1 MHGGKGYKSSKQ
13 RTAGKSSK
21 TKNMKE
27 LFLKKLQTCTKVYD
41 YKDETKD
48 VKGKSERLSAIN
60 ELQNLLQD
68 QKSVL
73 QLIIPNLDNVMQ
85 MIEKNIFRPLPNVKK
100 SNLAFSETGIEQEEE
115 VDPSWPHLQ
124 GIYEFFLQLIINEA
138 ADVKSLKVYVTP
150 QFVQEFLEL
159 FDSEEG
165 VERDYLKNILHKLYA
180 KLVPRRKMIRK
191 AINECFFALIH
202 ENHKFNGAAELL
214 DILASII
221 SGFAVPLR
229 EEHVI
234 FFKNVII
241 PLHKVQTCSEFFEQL
256 LRCSMLFLTKD
267 RNLAIPLL
275 EGLLKF
281 WPFANCVK
289 ETLFLTELQE
299 VLEVCEVEKVDH
311 LIPRLFRR
319 IVRCI
324 GGTHLQV
331 ADRAMCFFENDYFL
345 TILRTYKDQT
355 FPMLV
360 PTIVDLADNHWHKIL
375 QESLVALKTILK
387 EIDSFAFEDAL
398 KQEKAN
404 HKKFAIKQ
412 SNDERTSLDKKWDK
426 LDRGLKSTNPNY
438 KAPSVPFCSSKL
450 IMEFNA
456 MYRKVYDK
464 EKYVN
469 Q

>member
-1 MHGGKGYKSSKQ
+1 MNTKSSK
-13 RTAGKSSK
+13 REKRPKGTKSK
-21 TKNMKE
+21 TAKDAFTKKIEACMKI
-27 LFLKKLQTCTKVYD
+27 FD
-41 YKDETKD
+41 YRDETKD

-68 QKSVL
+68 QKSVV
-73 QLIIPNLDNVMQ
+73 QLIIPNLDHCVQ
-85 MIEKNIFRPLPNVKK
+85 MIERNIFRSLPNIKK
-100 SNLAFSETGIEQEEE
+100 SNLAFSETGIDQDEET
-115 VDPSWPHLQ
+115 DPAWPYLQ
-124 GIYEFFLQLIINEA
+124 GVYEFFLQLIINEA
-138 ADVKSLKVYVTP
+138 VEVKLLKAYVTP
-150 QFVQEFLEL
+150 EFVSQFLEL
-159 FDSEEG
+159 FDSEEA

-191 AINECFFALIH
+191 AINETFYQLIH
-202 ENHKFNGAAELL
+202 EGHKFNGASELL

-234 FFKNVII
+234 FFNNIII

-267 RNLAIPLL
+267 KTLAITLL
-275 EGLLKF
+275 RGLLKY

-299 VLEVCEVEKVDH
+299 VLEIVDDDKIKE
-311 LIPRLFRR
+311 LIVPLFRR

-345 TILRTYKDQT
+345 AKLKAYKEIT

-360 PTIVDLADNHWHKIL
+360 PVIVELSENHWHKIL
-375 QESLVALKTILK
+375 QESLVALKTILS
-387 EIDSFAFEDAL
+387 EIDPIAFEEAQKISKQDDRRFICKPNHEKRNRLDQKWEKINNRL
-398 KQEKAN
+398 KASV
-404 HKKFAIKQ
+404 
-412 SNDERTSLDKKWDK
+412 SNYTV
-426 LDRGLKSTNPNY
+426 
-438 KAPSVPFCSSKL
+438 PSVPFRSNHLVKDYNLLYSK
-450 IMEFNA
+450 I
-456 MYRKVYDK
+456 YDK
-464 EKYVN
+464 EKYIN
-469 Q
+469 E